1 MNPAMSAVER
11 RLDELL
17 SRLRTLEEMAE
28 KDRAEFADDSFV
40 RDVVERNF
48 EVAIQCCLDIA
59 NRIISIERT
68 KKPSDYRGSLLKL
81 GELGVIPQDFARRIA
96 PLAGFRNVLVHEY
109 ADIDWDEVYG
119 NLDRIDDLRE
129 FARHVGLWLKQN
141 TDD

>member
-17 SRLRTLEEMAE
+17 SRLRKLEELAQKE
-28 KDRAEFADDSFV
+28 KGEFSDESLL

-68 KKPSDYRGSLLKL
+68 KKPSDYRDSLLKL
-81 GELGVIPQDFARRIA
+81 GELGVIPRDFARSIA
-96 PLAGFRNVLVHEY
+96 PLAGFRNVLIHEY
-109 ADIDWDEVYG
+109 IDIDWDEVYG
-119 NLDRIDDLRE
+119 NLDRIGDLRE
-129 FARHVGLWLKQN
+129 FASHVGRWLQKRTN
-141 TDD
+141 G